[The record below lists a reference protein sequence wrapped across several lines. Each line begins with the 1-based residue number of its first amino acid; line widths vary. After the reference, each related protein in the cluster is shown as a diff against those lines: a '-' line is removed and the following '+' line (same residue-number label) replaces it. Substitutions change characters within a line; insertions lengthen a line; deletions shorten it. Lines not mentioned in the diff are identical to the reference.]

1 MSFCPV
7 NLNGIAGSCDT
18 SFGGLQ
24 KVYITTFDDGLYTLN
39 ASGDSVSAV
48 STGAT
53 WYEYSFKKGVCSQTS
68 TQNVDNANGV
78 NYVTT
83 EVVLQFNRM
92 DTAKRKEIA
101 ALSTGDL
108 AVITKD
114 SNGKYWA
121 LGFSEP
127 VNASAGTAQTGQ
139 AKSDGNFYQIT
150 LSDDQSSYPYEIPQ
164 SVIDTLNI
172 AENA

>member
-1 MSFCPV
+1 MAYCPV
-7 NLNGIAGSCDT
+7 ELKGIAGSCDT

-24 KVYITTFDDGLYTLN
+24 KVYITTFADGLYTLD
-39 ASGDSVSAV
+39 ASGDTVSAV
-48 STGAT
+48 STAST

-68 TQNVDNANGV
+68 TLTVDNANGV
-78 NYVTT
+78 NFVTT

-92 DTAKRKEIA
+92 DSSKRKEIA

-108 AVITKD
+108 AMITKD
-114 SNGKYWA
+114 SNGRYWA

-139 AKSDGNFYQIT
+139 AKTDGNFYQIT
-150 LSDDQSSYPYEIPQ
+150 LSDDQSSYPHEVPQ
-164 SVIDTLNI
+164 STIDTLNI
-172 AENA
+172 AQNS